1 MILCYLR
8 LLCAGNHRIEEH
20 VPTGQSNDR
29 DEPLGVEAN
38 YDMNMLGLKGSADDD
53 IGTTNMEHKEY
64 GDRDNHAHYEVKL
77 VLDR

>member
-1 MILCYLR
+1 M
-8 LLCAGNHRIEEH
+8 
-20 VPTGQSNDR
+20 
-29 DEPLGVEAN
+29 EAN
-38 YDMNMLGLKGSADDD
+38 YDTEMLGLKGSTGDD